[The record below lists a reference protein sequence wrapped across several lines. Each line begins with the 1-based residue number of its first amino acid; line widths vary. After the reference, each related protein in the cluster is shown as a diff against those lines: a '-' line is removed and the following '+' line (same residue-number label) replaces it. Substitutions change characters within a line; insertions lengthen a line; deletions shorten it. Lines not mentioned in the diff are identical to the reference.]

1 MRPDG
6 GSRYRR
12 SGDATDGDDAPSRTQ
27 RLVSS
32 VRRLFGAGDGSPDQK
47 SEAELRRELYQRIGA
62 FLFENQLEP
71 SPANYELV
79 HIYMAGENRRLI
91 DAVNRA
97 IAQDGQLTEE
107 MADLILTESRSE
119 LTAEKLG
126 NLVDEAQAGLKGIA
140 ALLKQSGA
148 DAQAYGDALETSAA
162 VFEDESAPR
171 ESLSALLDLTRSMIG
186 KTRAAEQQLRQ
197 TSKRMSALRT
207 NLAEARRAAESDPLT
222 GLANRR
228 ALEIRLSRAVEHARS
243 STEPLSLVFFD
254 IDHFKVIND
263 THGHEVGDRVLR
275 FIAARLAA
283 TSGNSFYVA
292 RYGGDEFVMLL
303 ENVDADETYE
313 IVDKCR
319 RELAERRLFEKQ
331 SGDPIGQI
339 SFSAGVAQWRPGDTA
354 RDLLHNADRALYR
367 GKREGRDQVR
377 IGER

>member
-1 MRPDG
+1 MRADG
-6 GSRYRR
+6 NHNLR
-12 SGDATDGDDAPSRTQ
+12 STEIIGGDARSRTQ
-27 RLVSS
+27 RLISA
-32 VRRLFGAGDGSPDQK
+32 VRRLFGGGGVPNQP
-47 SEAELRRELYQRIGA
+47 SEAELQRELYNRIGA

-71 SPANYELV
+71 SPANYELA
-79 HIYMAGENRRLI
+79 HTYMGGENRRLI
-91 DAVNRA
+91 DAVDRA
-97 IAQDGQLTEE
+97 IAQDGRLTEE
-107 MADLILTESRSE
+107 MAELILTESRSE

-162 VFEDESAPR
+162 VLEDESAPR
-171 ESLSALLDLTRSMIG
+171 ESLSALLDLTRSMIN

-197 TSKRMSALRT
+197 TGKRMSALRT

-228 ALEIRLSRAVEHARS
+228 ALEVRLSRAVEHARNS
-243 STEPLSLVFFD
+243 AEPLSLVFFD

-263 THGHEVGDRVLR
+263 THGHDVGDRVLR

-283 TSGNSFYVA
+283 TSGNNFYVA

-303 ENVDADETYE
+303 ENVDADETYM

-319 RELAERRLFEKQ
+319 QELAERRLFEKQ

-339 SFSAGVAQWRPGDTA
+339 SFSAGVAQWRPGEAA